1 MNTRISI
8 TRGDLANMNAAAQ
21 ALAGRILPE
30 GKAVAQFAR
39 LIRYCKP
46 FVDEGQSAVD
56 NVVKTYTPAEGATD
70 AQSMVLRTQQNTA
83 LVTLT
88 REFVNESDDLPGLS
102 LPPQI
107 TEAMLPQVRKTD
119 EKGENIAG
127 LAGLIAALGPAYAI
141 DAE

>member
-1 MNTRISI
+1 MTNRISI

-46 FVDEGQSAVD
+46 FIDEGQAAAD
-56 NVVKTYTPAEGATD
+56 NIVRTYLPADDATD
-70 AQSMVLRTQQNTA
+70 AQSAMIRVRQNAA

-88 REFVNESDDLPGLS
+88 RESVNESDDLPGLPV
-102 LPPQI
+102 PPQI
-107 TEAMLPQVRKTD
+107 TEAMLPQERKTD